1 MSTTAS
7 QTNNANDSEIKD
19 SSKSS
24 KVDVNAAIFETRVI
38 IGALFTIICSA
49 FAFIYGHTWFFVIS
63 GEMPQL

>member
-38 IGALFTIICSA
+38 IGALFTIIC
-49 FAFIYGHTWFFVIS
+49 
-63 GEMPQL
+63 